1 MSPASSRWRGILL
14 ALAGGAALPLA
25 FAPFGFYLLA
35 PLCAAVLFAS
45 WRCATPRQAM
55 WRGYLS
61 GLAMFGFGV
70 HWVYVSMH
78 DFGGMGVA
86 MSTAVTA
93 LLVVVLAVFPA
104 LAAGLATRLSRRGGH
119 EPAAVMVLVYPA
131 TWTLF
136 EWVRGWFLTG
146 FPWLNLGYS
155 QIDGPL
161 TGFAPLIGVYGLSL
175 AVALS
180 GALLLAMFERRAAFS
195 LRAACLVAL
204 ACLWLGATVAGAI
217 EWTQSEGRPLRVSL
231 VQGNVSQDLK
241 WRPGMMEPTVALY
254 RELSREHW
262 DSDLIV
268 WPETAMP
275 MYYLQA
281 VPYLD
286 ELGEEARA
294 HGAELLVGLIYLDP
308 ASGDY
313 YNSMVSVGGE
323 SGPPQMY
330 HKHHLVPFTEYL
342 PLKQALGG
350 FVDLLDVP
358 MSDFSAGPA
367 RQAPFEVAGQQV
379 GMSICYEDAFGEEM
393 IRMLP
398 RATLL
403 VNVSNDAWFGRSVAP
418 FQHLQIARMR
428 ALETGRPL
436 LRSTNTG
443 ISALIGYRGE
453 LLATSPQF
461 EVHVLTGE
469 VQPRQGAT
477 PYVRV
482 GNAGFLVLAGGMVV
496 LGVMMVRREAL
507 GAGSKYPWQGA

>member
-1 MSPASSRWRGILL
+1 MILASRWRGSLL
-14 ALAGGAALPLA
+14 ALVAGALLPLA
-25 FAPFGFYLLA
+25 FSPFDLPLLA
-35 PLCAAVLFAS
+35 PACAALLFAS
-45 WRCATPRQAM
+45 WRGAEPRQALG
-55 WRGYLS
+55 RGYLS
-61 GLAMFGFGV
+61 GLALFGLGV
-70 HWVYVSMH
+70 NWVYVSMH
-78 DFGGMGVA
+78 DFGGMSAA
-86 MSTAVTA
+86 MSVAVTA
-93 LLVVVLAVFPA
+93 LLVAVLAVFPA
-104 LAAGLATRLSRRGGH
+104 LAAYLSVRLSRPRGR
-119 EPAAVMVLVYPA
+119 ESRVAILLIYP
-131 TWTLF
+131 TVWTLF

-161 TGFAPLIGVYGLSL
+161 AGLAPLIGVYGLSL

-180 GALLLAMFERRAAFS
+180 GAVLLALFERRVSTAF
-195 LRAACLVAL
+195 RAVCLAAL
-204 ACLWLGATVAGAI
+204 AGLWLGAVFAGTL
-217 EWTQSEGRPLRVSL
+217 EWTEPEGRPLRVSL
-231 VQGNVSQDLK
+231 VQGNVSQDMK
-241 WRPGMMEPTVALY
+241 WQPGMMEPTVALY
-254 RELSREHW
+254 RELSRAHW

-281 VPYLD
+281 EPYLD

-294 HGAELLVGLIYLDP
+294 HGSELLVGLIYLDP
-308 ASGDY
+308 ASGNY

-323 SGPPQMY
+323 SASRQVY

-342 PLKQALGG
+342 PFNAVLGG
-350 FVDLLDVP
+350 LVDLLDVP

-461 EVHVLTGE
+461 EVHVLSGE
-469 VQPRQGAT
+469 VQPRQGST
-477 PYVRV
+477 PYVRM
-482 GNAGFLVLAGGMVV
+482 GNAAFLALAGAMLLAGMMAA
-496 LGVMMVRREAL
+496 GRRR
-507 GAGSKYPWQGA
+507 

>member
-1 MSPASSRWRGILL
+1 MTLASSRWRGSVL
-14 ALAGGAALPLA
+14 ALVAGAALPLA
-25 FAPFGFYLLA
+25 FAPFDFYPLA
-35 PLCAAVLFAS
+35 VVCAALLFAS
-45 WRCATPRQAM
+45 WRDAEPRQAL

-61 GLAMFGFGV
+61 GLALFGFGV
-70 HWVYVSMH
+70 NWVYVSMH
-78 DFGGMGVA
+78 DFGGMSAAQSV
-86 MSTAVTA
+86 AVTA

-104 LAAGLATRLSRRGGH
+104 LAACAAVRLSRRPGVGTA
-119 EPAAVMVLVYPA
+119 PALLLIYPA
-131 TWTLF
+131 SWTLF

-155 QIDGPL
+155 QVE
-161 TGFAPLIGVYGLSL
+161 APLAGLAPLVGVYGVSL

-180 GALLLAMFERRAAFS
+180 GALLLGAFERRGTVRFRLRHLVVLAA
-195 LRAACLVAL
+195 
-204 ACLWLGATVAGAI
+204 LWLGAALAGAV
-217 EWTQSEGRPLRVSL
+217 EWTQPDGRPLRVSL
-231 VQGNVSQDLK
+231 VQGNVSQDMK
-241 WRPGMMEPTVALY
+241 WLPGMMEPTVALY
-254 RELSREHW
+254 RELSRAHW
-262 DSDLIV
+262 GSDLIV

-294 HGAELLVGLIYLDP
+294 HGTELLVGLIYLDP
-308 ASGDY
+308 ATDNY
-313 YNSMVSVGGE
+313 YNSMVSVGGAA
-323 SGPPQMY
+323 GPRQVY

-342 PLKQALGG
+342 PMKAALAGL
-350 FVDLLDVP
+350 VDIMNVP

-367 RQAPFEVAGQQV
+367 RQAPFAVAGQQV

-403 VNVSNDAWFGRSVAP
+403 VNVSNDAWFGRSLAP

-443 ISALIGYRGE
+443 VSALIGHRGE
-453 LLATSPQF
+453 LLGTSPQF
-461 EVHVLTGE
+461 EVHVLSGE

-482 GNAGFLVLAGGMVV
+482 GNAAFLVLAGLMVA
-496 LGVMMVRREAL
+496 LGVLRVRRE
-507 GAGSKYPWQGA
+507 G

>member
-1 MSPASSRWRGILL
+1 MVTPVTSRWRGNLL
-14 ALAGGAALPLA
+14 ALVAGAALPLA
-25 FAPFGFYLLA
+25 FSPFDFYLLA
-35 PLCAAVLFAS
+35 PVCAALLFAS
-45 WRCATPRQAM
+45 WRGIEPRLALR
-55 WRGYLS
+55 RGYLS
-61 GLAMFGFGV
+61 GLALFGLGV
-70 HWVYVSMH
+70 NWVYVSMH
-78 DFGGMGVA
+78 DFGGMSAA
-86 MSTAVTA
+86 MSTAMTA
-93 LLVVVLAVFPA
+93 LLVAVLAVFPA
-104 LAAGLATRLSRRGGH
+104 LAAYLAVRLSRRGGR
-119 EPAAVMVLVYPA
+119 EPVSAILLVYPA
-131 TWTLF
+131 VWTFF
-136 EWVRGWFLTG
+136 EWIRGWFLTG

-155 QIDGPL
+155 QVDGPL
-161 TGFAPLIGVYGLSL
+161 AGFAPLVGVYGLSL

-180 GALLLAMFERRAAFS
+180 GALLLAIFQRRVTRAF
-195 LRAACLVAL
+195 RAGCLTVL
-204 ACLWLGATVAGAI
+204 ASLWLAAVFAGAI
-217 EWTQSEGRPLRVSL
+217 EWTQPEGRPLRVSL
-231 VQGNVSQDLK
+231 VQGNVSQDMK

-254 RELSREHW
+254 SELSRAHW

-281 VPYLD
+281 EPYLD
-286 ELGEEARA
+286 ELGEEARS
-294 HGAELLVGLIYLDP
+294 HGSELLVGLIYLDP
-308 ASGDY
+308 ASGNY
-313 YNSMVSVGGE
+313 YNSMVSAGGE
-323 SGPPQMY
+323 PAARQVY

-342 PLKQALGG
+342 PLNDALGG
-350 FVDLLDVP
+350 VVNLLNVP
-358 MSDFSAGPA
+358 MSDFSAGSA

-428 ALETGRPL
+428 AIETGRPL

-453 LLATSPQF
+453 LLDTSPQF
-461 EVHVLTGE
+461 EVHVLSGE

-482 GNAGFLVLAGGMVV
+482 GNAAFLVLAGAMLLVG
-496 LGVMMVRREAL
+496 LRRRSN
-507 GAGSKYPWQGA
+507 GDG

>member
-1 MSPASSRWRGILL
+1 MNPASSRGRGILL

-25 FAPFGFYLLA
+25 FAPFGLYLLA
-35 PLCAAVLFAS
+35 PVCIAALFAS
-45 WRCATPRQAM
+45 WRGATPRQAM
-55 WRGYLS
+55 RRGYLS
-61 GLAMFGFGV
+61 GLAVFGFGV

-78 DFGGMGVA
+78 DFGGMGAA

-93 LLVVVLAVFPA
+93 LLVAVLAVFPA
-104 LAAGLATRLSRRGGH
+104 LAAGLAARLSHREGR

-131 TWTLF
+131 AWTLF

-161 TGFAPLIGVYGLSL
+161 AGFAPLVGVYGLSL

-180 GALLLAMFERRAAFS
+180 GVLLLAAFERRAAPG

-204 ACLWLGATVAGAI
+204 AGLWLGAALAGAI
-217 EWTQSEGRPLRVSL
+217 EWTRPEGRPLRVSL
-231 VQGNVSQDLK
+231 VQGNVSQDMK
-241 WRPGMMEPTVALY
+241 WQPGMLEPTVALY
-254 RELSREHW
+254 DGLTRAHW

-286 ELGEEARA
+286 ELGKEARA
-294 HGAELLVGLIYLDP
+294 QGAELLVGLIYLDP
-308 ASGDY
+308 ASGNY
-313 YNSMVSVGGE
+313 YNSMVSVGGG
-323 SGPPQMY
+323 SGTPQVY

-358 MSDFSAGPA
+358 MSDFSAGPE

-453 LLATSPQF
+453 LLDTSPQF
-461 EVHVLTGE
+461 EVHVLSGE

-482 GNAGFLVLAGGMVV
+482 GNAGFLVLAGFMIAIGLLRARKVG
-496 LGVMMVRREAL
+496 LRA
-507 GAGSKYPWQGA
+507 